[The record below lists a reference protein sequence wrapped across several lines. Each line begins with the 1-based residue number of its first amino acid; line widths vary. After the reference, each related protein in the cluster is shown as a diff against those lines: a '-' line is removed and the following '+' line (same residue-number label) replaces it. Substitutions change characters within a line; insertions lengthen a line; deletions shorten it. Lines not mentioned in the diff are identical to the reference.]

1 MRHRAPYLFLLAT
14 TAALACSAP
23 PTSPWGAG
31 ERSLEVAV
39 TVDDLPIHGP
49 DFAGIDRVAI
59 ADRLL
64 TVFRAHQL
72 PPVYGFVNG
81 EKVDQHPESLTVL
94 QHWLAA
100 GNPLGNHTYSHI
112 SLNDASVSDY
122 VSDLERG
129 EAILRRLVPEA
140 SSWKV
145 FRYPY
150 LFEGDTL
157 EKHEAVRSYLATHGY
172 LTAEV
177 TIDGDDWAWNAPF
190 ARCKDRH
197 DEAELAE
204 LVRGYVRTQ
213 VSELRYMRVVTRLLA
228 GREVKHVLLLHV
240 GAADAEA
247 MDALLTAYEAEG
259 VRWIDLPTALRD
271 PFYAQNRSLPY
282 RAGAAFP
289 YPVARARGLPLPKA
303 PARPEEEKLKTTCR

>member
-1 MRHRAPYLFLLAT
+1 MRPLLPLLGAMLGAT
-14 TAALACSAP
+14 MLACRGPS
-23 PTSPWGAG
+23 SPSGVEG
-31 ERSLEVAV
+31 SLLEVAV
-39 TVDDLPIHGP
+39 TVDDLPMHGP

-64 TVFRAHQL
+64 AVFRAHHL

-81 EKVDQHPESLTVL
+81 EKVDQHPESVAVL

-112 SLNDASVSDY
+112 GLNDATVSDY
-122 VSDLERG
+122 VRDLEKG
-129 EAILRRLVPEA
+129 EAILRRLVPDA
-140 SSWKV
+140 SIWKV

-157 EKHEAVRSYLATHGY
+157 EKHEAVRGYLATHGY

-197 DEAELAE
+197 DEVEIAAL
-204 LVRGYVRTQ
+204 LRGYVKTQ

-228 GREVKHVLLLHV
+228 GRDVKHVLLLHV

-247 MDALLTAYEAEG
+247 MDALLTAYESEG

-271 PFYAQNRSLPY
+271 PFYAQNRNLPY
-282 RAGAAFP
+282 KAGAAFP
-289 YPVARARGLPLPKA
+289 YPVARARDLPLPTA
-303 PARPEEEKLKTTCR
+303 PERPEEERLKATCR